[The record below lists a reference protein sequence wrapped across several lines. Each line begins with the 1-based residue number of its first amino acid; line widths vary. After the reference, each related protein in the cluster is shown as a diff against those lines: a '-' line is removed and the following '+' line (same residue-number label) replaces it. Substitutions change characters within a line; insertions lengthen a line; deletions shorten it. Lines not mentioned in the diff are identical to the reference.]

1 MIKQNIKFSRR
12 LSKQS
17 MLTLFMLGVLV
28 IMVVVVSL
36 ITPTFLD
43 GSNLRNVITQQSIL
57 IIVAATVTLLMIT
70 GYFDLSVGGV
80 IGMGGVL
87 FALFCQPTIQG
98 GFGLPFSVAMIFALV
113 AGAVIGAINAFLV
126 VKLGVASVIAT
137 LGTMSIARG
146 IAYIGANGSM
156 VEVGLPLEFRMF
168 STTYIGPFSLP
179 VIFMIIIVTIFIFLQ
194 HKTSFGQRTYY
205 IGANR
210 STAELSG
217 VKVGSITTTLYVISG
232 VLAAFGG
239 ILLASKLGAGDS
251 KVGAGYEFDAVVATV
266 LGGTSI
272 AGGEGSIIGMVV
284 GAFII
289 GILNN
294 ALNLLGVS
302 PDWQAIAK
310 GIVIVVAILVQR
322 LAVKRL

>member
-1 MIKQNIKFSRR
+1 MIKQNIKFSGK

-17 MLTLFMLGVLV
+17 ILTLFMLGVLV

-98 GFGLPFSVAMIFALV
+98 GFGLPFSVAMILALV
-113 AGAVIGAINAFLV
+113 AGAIIGAINAFLV

-179 VIFMIIIVTIFIFLQ
+179 VIFMIIVVAIFIFLQ
-194 HKTSFGQRTYY
+194 QKTSFGQRTYY

-272 AGGEGSIIGMVV
+272 AGGEGSIIGMVI

-294 ALNLLGVS
+294 ALNLSGIS

-310 GIVIVVAILVQR
+310 GIVIVIAILVQR